1 MEPLHPEMN
10 FWEPGLLEFRLG
22 VIWRKKRRIYV
33 GTALTILFFLI
44 GLLMIVIDRKM
55 SFLDHNISQMWQ
67 SFGKNITGKI
77 NSQHKETSSLLQE
90 LEQKYNLSTNEVI
103 RKIEEQE
110 EIQLNQT
117 RLALNHNSNKMKQLL
132 KNMAN
137 ENKDMNLKQMEKIEY
152 NYRTLIEEM
161 IITNE
166 TLDVFDS
173 KLKNFVETI
182 NHSI

>member
-1 MEPLHPEMN
+1 MEPLDPEMN

-22 VIWRKKRRIYV
+22 VIWRKKRKIYV

-67 SFGKNITGKI
+67 SFGKNITGKM

-90 LEQKYNLSTNEVI
+90 LGQKYNISTNEVI

-117 RLALNHNSNKMKQLL
+117 RSALNHNSNKMKQIL

-137 ENKDMNLKQMEKIEY
+137 ENKVMNLKLKEKIEY
-152 NYRTLIEEM
+152 NYRNLIEDM

-173 KLKNFVETI
+173 KLKKVVETM
-182 NHSI
+182 NNSI

>member
-117 RLALNHNSNKMKQLL
+117 RAALNHDSNKMKQLL
-132 KNMAN
+132 KNMTN

>member
-1 MEPLHPEMN
+1 MEQLHPEMN
-10 FWEPGLLEFRLG
+10 FWEPGLLEFRFLG
-22 VIWRKKRRIYV
+22 VIWRKKKIIYV
-33 GTALTILFFLI
+33 GAALTILLFLI
-44 GLLMIVIDRKM
+44 SLLMIVPI
-55 SFLDHNISQMWQ
+55 SFLDHNVSQMWQ

-77 NSQHKETSSLLQE
+77 NSQHEETSSLLQE

-117 RLALNHNSNKMKQLL
+117 RAALNHHSNKMKQLL
-132 KNMAN
+132 KNMTN
-137 ENKDMNLKQMEKIEY
+137 ENKDMNLKLKEKIEN

-166 TLDVFDS
+166 TLDVFS
-173 KLKNFVETI
+173 TTM

>member
-1 MEPLHPEMN
+1 
-10 FWEPGLLEFRLG
+10 
-22 VIWRKKRRIYV
+22 
-33 GTALTILFFLI
+33 
-44 GLLMIVIDRKM
+44 
-55 SFLDHNISQMWQ
+55 MWQ
-67 SFGKNITGKI
+67 SFGKNITGKM
-77 NSQHKETSSLLQE
+77 NSQHEETNSLLQE

-110 EIQLNQT
+110 EIKLNQT

-132 KNMAN
+132 KNMTN
-137 ENKDMNLKQMEKIEY
+137 ENEDMNLKLKEKIEY

-173 KLKNFVETI
+173 KLKKVAETM